1 MRRRR
6 VGRTPRS
13 PFPCSTVVCFCTSSG
28 AHAPMR
34 TATAFVANS
43 PWNSTWAQLTSRLRG
58 YATRHRWKCVTTKR
72 STKAPP
78 LIFGAALTPQTHQT
92 SHTYVVGIGVEAH
105 GLVVLEGY
113 TQRSRH
119 GDVTKA
125 RGQGPKVGNDLFRCP
140 RYRGWHRAPR
150 HV

>member
-1 MRRRR
+1 MEQHE
-6 VGRTPRS
+6 GPTDEQTPRVCHSTQMEMRDHEAKHES
-13 PFPCSTVVCFCTSSG
+13 PPAYFRSDTGATNSSSVPRIEG
-28 AHAPMR
+28 FA
-34 TATAFVANS
+34 
-43 PWNSTWAQLTSRLRG
+43 
-58 YATRHRWKCVTTKR
+58 
-72 STKAPP
+72 
-78 LIFGAALTPQTHQT
+78 
-92 SHTYVVGIGVEAH
+92 VEAH

-140 RYRGWHRAPR
+140 RYRGWYRAPR